1 MTTPEAME
9 HAQGP
14 FDHVNLVLRF
24 VLELVMFVGLA
35 WAAASLVS
43 GTWQSIAAAV
53 LAPVVAVGLWGV
65 LIAPGSR
72 RRLPDPARLVVEL
85 LLFAATGL
93 VLAAAGHPGGGLAF
107 AVVAAANALVL
118 RWRRI

>member
-1 MTTPEAME
+1 MTTPDGPD

-35 WAAASLVS
+35 WAAAALVS
-43 GTWQSIAAAV
+43 GRWPSIAAAV
-53 LAPVVAVGLWGV
+53 VAPVVAIGVWGV

-72 RRLPDPARLVVEL
+72 RRLADPARLVVEL
-85 LLFAATGL
+85 LLFAATAVG
-93 VLAAAGHPGGGLAF
+93 VAAAEHPAWGIAF

>member
-1 MTTPEAME
+1 MD
-9 HAQGP
+9 HAQRP

-24 VLELVMFVGLA
+24 LLELVMFIGLA
-35 WAAASLVS
+35 WAAAALVS

-53 LAPVVAVGLWGV
+53 LAPVVAIGVWGV

-85 LLFAATGL
+85 LLFAGTG
-93 VLAAAGHPGGGLAF
+93 VVVAAAGLPAWGVAL
-107 AVVAAANALVL
+107 AVVAALNALVL